1 VEPGAHAETAPS
13 RRRGLSFEALTI
25 GLLFVAVAF
34 RALLIPA
41 QNDTFWHL
49 RAGADI
55 WRTGHVPLVDSYSFT
70 AAGLPYHDHEWLWQ
84 ALLYGCHR
92 VGGLPLCNLM
102 AAAVVVGTVALAY
115 RMTVGSRVTRFILLV
130 IVLAPASC
138 AWALRPQIVTLLALV
153 CLVRLLER
161 QRFWVIPFL
170 FLGWANLHAGV
181 LAGGLVLGAALAAA
195 TLRWVWYRGEEDRR
209 RLGCLALVV
218 PLAGLATCATP
229 LGLGLFR
236 YSWGF
241 AAHDQIAWISEWETT
256 LPNGWL
262 GGAFWIV
269 AVAFVL
275 VCFKRRRT
283 LVSGPADAW
292 RDWVVVAAAWALF
305 PLAFRS
311 LRNISPFLMLAAPAA
326 SRLLGVRFRFRSPW
340 RRPPATS
347 SADHPRF
354 NLILLG
360 GAGLAAAAIVIA
372 AWTLAP
378 QTLGWRPIGDGA
390 LRAVQTCDG
399 PLYNRY
405 DEGGYLIWLAPEQ
418 KVFIDSR
425 HDPFPPAFMR
435 EAIDVQYERRPYQ
448 PLFARWGI
456 RCAFLPADAPIAS
469 ALQAAGW
476 STRARDRQ
484 WTVLTAPPPAR

>member
-1 VEPGAHAETAPS
+1 MRVGAHAEGAPS
-13 RRRGLSFEALTI
+13 RRLGLSFEVLAI

-41 QNDTFWHL
+41 QSDTFWHL

-55 WRTGHVPLVDSYSFT
+55 WRTGHAPLIDSYSFT

-84 ALLYGCHR
+84 ALLYACYR
-92 VGGLPLCNLM
+92 VGGLPLCNSM
-102 AAAVVVGTVALAY
+102 AAAVVVGTVALVY
-115 RMTVGSRVTRFILLV
+115 RMTVGCRVTRFILLV

-153 CLVRLLER
+153 VLVWLLER
-161 QRFWVIPFL
+161 DRFWAIPFL
-170 FLGWANLHAGV
+170 FLAWANLHAGV

-195 TLRWVWYRGEEDRR
+195 ILRRLRHRGVEDRR
-209 RLGCLALVV
+209 RLRWLAAIAALS
-218 PLAGLATCATP
+218 GLATCATP

-236 YSWGF
+236 YGWGF

-256 LPNGWL
+256 LPSGGL
-262 GGAFWIV
+262 GAVFWIV

-283 LVSGPADAW
+283 LVDGPADTW

-311 LRNISPFLMLAAPAA
+311 LRNISPFRMLAAPAA
-326 SRLLGVRFRFRSPW
+326 SRLLGASFRFRLPR
-340 RRPPATS
+340 RRPADEPD
-347 SADHPRF
+347 ADHPLF
-354 NLILLG
+354 NLSLLA
-360 GAGLAAAAIVIA
+360 GAGVAAAAIVVFV
-372 AWTLAP
+372 WTRAP
-378 QTLGWRPIGDGA
+378 EDVGWRPIGDSA
-390 LRAVQTCDG
+390 LRAVQTCGG

-405 DEGGYLIWLAPEQ
+405 DEGGFLIWFAPEQ

-425 HDPFPPAFMR
+425 HDPFPPAFMH
-435 EAIDVQYERRPYQ
+435 EAIDVQYRRKPYQ
-448 PLFARWGI
+448 PLFARWKI
-456 RCAFLPADAPIAS
+456 RCAFLPADAEIAS
-469 ALQAAGW
+469 TLRGAGW
-476 STRARDRQ
+476 VTRARDRQ
-484 WTVLTAPPPAR
+484 WAVLTAPPPAP

>member
-1 VEPGAHAETAPS
+1 VEVGTHTEPASS
-13 RRRGLSFEALTI
+13 RRPGLSFEALAI
-25 GLLFVAVAF
+25 GLLFVGVAF

-55 WRTGHVPLVDSYSFT
+55 WRTGQVPLVDSYSFT
-70 AAGLPYHDHEWLWQ
+70 AAALPYHDHEWLWQ

-92 VGGLPLCNLM
+92 AGGWPLCNLM
-102 AAAVVVGTVALAY
+102 AAAVVVGSVALAY
-115 RMTVGSRVTRFILLV
+115 RMTSGSRLTRFVLLV

-153 CLVRLLER
+153 WLVRLLER
-161 QRFWVIPFL
+161 ERFWAIPFV
-170 FLGWANLHAGV
+170 FLAWANLHAGV
-181 LAGGLVLGAALAAA
+181 LAGGLVLVAALAAA
-195 TLRWVWYRGEEDRR
+195 TLRWLRQRGVQDRR
-209 RLGCLALVV
+209 RLAWLALVV

-236 YSWGF
+236 YIWGF
-241 AAHDQIAWISEWETT
+241 KAHDEIAWISEWETT

-269 AVAFVL
+269 ALAFVL
-275 VCFKRRRT
+275 ICFRRWRA
-283 LVSGPADAW
+283 LRDGPAAAW
-292 RDWVVVAAAWALF
+292 RDWVVVAAAWALL

-326 SRLLGVRFRFRSPW
+326 SRLLGASFRFHLPG
-340 RRPPATS
+340 RRPSAAPT
-347 SADHPRF
+347 ADHPLF
-354 NLILLG
+354 NLSLLA
-360 GAGLAAAAIVIA
+360 GAGVLATAIVVLA
-372 AWTLAP
+372 STLAP
-378 QTLGWRPIGDGA
+378 GALDWHPIGDGA
-390 LRAVQTCDG
+390 LRAVQTCQG

-405 DEGGYLIWLAPEQ
+405 DEGGYLIWFAPEK

-425 HDPFPPAFMR
+425 HDPFPPAFMH
-435 EAIDVQYERRPYQ
+435 EAIDVQYGRRPYQ

-456 RCAFLPADAPIAS
+456 RCAFLPVDGEMAAT
-469 ALQAAGW
+469 LREAGW
-476 STRARDRQ
+476 IFLARDRQ
-484 WTVLTAPPPAR
+484 WAVLTAPSAAR